1 MMVFDCGHDDAYRYQ
16 KRGAPVGHIT
26 QRDCRIN
33 LLYMGVPV
41 HAEHPNAA
49 ALFINFMN
57 TREGQ
62 ALQWEHAR
70 HDLHIYPE
78 ANTRKPVQ
86 RVVEA
91 RGSSRW
97 IAWTELSLGHEE
109 VNRIRMSS

>member
-1 MMVFDCGHDDAYRYQ
+1 
-16 KRGAPVGHIT
+16 
-26 QRDCRIN
+26 
-33 LLYMGVPV
+33 MGVPV

-91 RGSSRW
+91 RGKLALDTVER
-97 IAWTELSLGHEE
+97 ELALGHDE
-109 VNRIRMSS
+109 VNRIRDEFVKILKEGASKR

>member
-1 MMVFDCGHDDAYRYQ
+1 
-16 KRGAPVGHIT
+16 
-26 QRDCRIN
+26 
-33 LLYMGVPV
+33 MGVPV

-70 HDLHIYPE
+70 HDLHIYSE

-91 RGSSRW
+91 RGKLALDSVER
-97 IAWTELSLGHEE
+97 ELSLGHEE
-109 VNRIRMSS
+109 VNRIRDEFVKILKERGK